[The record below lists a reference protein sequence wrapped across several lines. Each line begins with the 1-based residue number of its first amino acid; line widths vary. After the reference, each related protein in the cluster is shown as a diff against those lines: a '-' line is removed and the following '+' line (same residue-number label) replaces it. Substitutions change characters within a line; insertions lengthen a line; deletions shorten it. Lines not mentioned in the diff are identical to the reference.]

1 VRYDL
6 TGVADR
12 ELPLILALMP
22 VLPKHAT
29 DVEHFQDAT
38 LAPPVGSGP
47 YIIADVRPARGCCYG
62 AIQITGQGRPEPA
75 RLL

>member
-38 LAPPVGSGP
+38 LAPRSAPGLIS
-47 YIIADVRPARGCCYG
+47 
-62 AIQITGQGRPEPA
+62 
-75 RLL
+75 